1 MKALADGG
9 YLTKQ
14 SALELLQRGGILPT
28 DFDID
33 NEVSLMEAEEQAS
46 MNAQLER
53 DRELLEQ
60 GVMLPPDSGV
70 PNN

>member
-1 MKALADGG
+1 M
-9 YLTKQ
+9 
-14 SALELLQRGGILPT
+14 PT
-28 DFDID
+28 DFDIE